1 MYSKWE
7 NKAYGQLTDMV
18 VESWTSWSK
27 ISGDGPWAAAS
38 DQETFGAT
46 ELWWCWSW
54 SSSDS
59 SRRVELLSS
68 RPVGVR
74 ALITGLIEG
83 ESFSAAVVEE
93 LLSSS
98 ELQSWPILPSTEDV
112 LKLAAEELLTLLLT
126 LEKKAVTFVV
136 KDLNPTRTLVPER
149 ETVVVDSSKLKKTK
163 RKTATV
169 TDTWG
174 AFAHDGGHVAGH
186 FIIISLPVRRIM
198 RAQRAQFSVQ

>member
-1 MYSKWE
+1 
-7 NKAYGQLTDMV
+7 
-18 VESWTSWSK
+18 
-27 ISGDGPWAAAS
+27 
-38 DQETFGAT
+38 
-46 ELWWCWSW
+46 
-54 SSSDS
+54 
-59 SRRVELLSS
+59 LLSS

-98 ELQSWPILPSTEDV
+98 ELQSWRVLSITEDM

-169 TDTWG
+169 TDT
-174 AFAHDGGHVAGH
+174 
-186 FIIISLPVRRIM
+186 
-198 RAQRAQFSVQ
+198 

>member
-1 MYSKWE
+1 
-7 NKAYGQLTDMV
+7 MV

-46 ELWWCWSW
+46 GLWWCWSW

-59 SRRVELLSS
+59 SRRGELLSS
-68 RPVGVR
+68 RPVGAR

-98 ELQSWPILPSTEDV
+98 ELQSWRVLPTTEDM
-112 LKLAAEELLTLLLT
+112 LKLAAEELLT

-136 KDLNPTRTLVPER
+136 KDLNPTRTLAPER

-163 RKTATV
+163 RKTATE
-169 TDTWG
+169 TDTWED
-174 AFAHDGGHVAGH
+174 FAHDDGHVAGH